1 VKADYLIVGSGLTGA
16 VVARLL
22 SDAGYSVLILER
34 RSHVGGNAHDH
45 CHPSGIRMHTYGPH
59 YFRCND
65 ENVWAF
71 VNRFSRFYK
80 YEAVVTSYVDGQYEN
95 WPIAAS
101 YVQRVAGENWQPA
114 FTGTARNFEEASLAM
129 MPRAI

>member
-1 VKADYLIVGSGLTGA
+1 VKADYLIIGSGLTGG
-16 VVARLL
+16 VIARLL

-34 RSHVGGNAHDH
+34 RSHIGGNAHDH
-45 CHPSGIRMHTYGPH
+45 CHPSGIRIHTYGPH

-80 YEAVVTSYVDGQYEN
+80 YEVS
-95 WPIAAS
+95 
-101 YVQRVAGENWQPA
+101 
-114 FTGTARNFEEASLAM
+114 
-129 MPRAI
+129 